1 MNINPIFEDLLNAYK
16 PTASKLLAKAS
27 TGTMAKEA
35 AKNLPDT
42 TVTFK
47 RKKIMFVELNHDYGK
62 IIINLNN
69 VLHVMPWE
77 DGIKLTLLGG
87 QYLLC
92 RDTYEDFQIALD
104 AIDGSV
110 EI

>member
-16 PTASKLLAKAS
+16 PTATKPLAEATVSALAKAFAQI
-27 TGTMAKEA
+27 T
-35 AKNLPDT
+35 PDPT
-42 TVTFK
+42 PNK
-47 RKKIMFVELNHDYGK
+47 KKGRKMFIELNHDYGK

-77 DGIKLTLLGG
+77 DGIKLTLMGG

>member
-1 MNINPIFEDLLNAYK
+1 MNINPIFEDLINAYIPTSSK
-16 PTASKLLAKAS
+16 SVATASAGTVATQTAK
-27 TGTMAKEA
+27 T
-35 AKNLPDT
+35 LPNAT
-42 TVTFK
+42 ANK
-47 RKKIMFVELNHDYGK
+47 KKGRKMFIELNHDYGK
-62 IIINLNN
+62 IVINLNN

-104 AIDGSV
+104 AIDGSL